1 MDQFLIPGLTSDQ
14 HLILMAWV
22 VGGAFIAVLVA
33 GMTNRVVI
41 FADGKDLTWTLSI
54 FVVPAIALMIA
65 ATLVPEGQEF
75 LDEPLAV
82 VVTSIGG
89 VLALIACAMTFVISI
104 RHNGLVVGIIIGI
117 FKVMAAVL
125 AAVCALG
132 LLGQIFEKKGGS
144 TASRLLALAVFGIL
158 LWLINKLI
166 NGDEVHARRAQITSI
181 NSL

>member
-14 HLILMAWV
+14 QLTLMAWG
-22 VGGAFIAVLVA
+22 VGGAFIAVLLA

-41 FADGKDLTWTLSI
+41 FADGKDLNWTLSI
-54 FVVPAIALMIA
+54 FVVPAIAFMIA

-75 LDEPLAV
+75 SDEPVAV

-89 VLALIACAMTFVISI
+89 VLALIACVMTFVISI
-104 RHNGLVVGIIIGI
+104 RHNGLVVGVIIGI
-117 FKVMAAVL
+117 FKVAAAVL

-158 LWLINKLI
+158 LWLITRLI
-166 NGDEVHARRAQITSI
+166 NGDEVHARRTQIPSI
-181 NSL
+181 